1 MPLTRMYLS
10 IFASSKWVEYVGV
23 LYNKMATPIV
33 IDIPLVVD
41 ASANVTI
48 LASDVDISAA
58 NFVFNSIST
67 SIDASGLS
75 NALFYSDDNTGG
87 GLNLFR
93 FDEDNL
99 AYFATQVQ
107 DALVAAGSEADLT
120 LIGSTDTQYTP
131 TNGVYTGSL
140 GEHFIQYVA
149 AKMFGHP
156 LAQAPINNEDDI
168 RSDIHSADV
177 SLQLYTQI
185 ETDLNGHTGAEEVQA
200 SVNGLVLSIFET
212 LVAAGRITGSDLSF
226 NPLPFVQGDVLR
238 FIIRMQGQI
247 ESGGGTYTDPC
258 GNFVPNIPNLSNIFN
273 YLIDPDYGVSTG
285 AFSHRPLYKVGTDV
299 FVKPKNWVVAL
310 EMNGVGYPYY
320 VIPVNQ
326 YTAAGTPLQFTAVG
340 NRLIVDA
347 SSAYFPPGV
356 DSFVFRRDISNLWP
370 LSETDASYVAA
381 VDAFDDDLLPYS
393 ETYIFNAREAANLVE
408 DVSAVRLALDASLSN
423 LWQLYNTDHTAYVDS
438 LDLVPGYSF
447 TVPNGRHSVLDATD
461 ARIAIIDVSGA
472 IIILNNDLYRYL
484 DVCSNDTFAKYVNN
498 DKDAIE
504 ASGNTID
511 VEVLSGSVTYDP
523 WYYVPDGNYDMSYG
537 ATLFDDAVDVSVG
550 ANVMQFFDA
559 SLLTVSDPFELAYS
573 DADSDHTRAV
583 YKAATYTAQVNVA
596 TPFDISLN
604 DNIMVLATGDALAV
618 ATEISFSQL

>member
-1 MPLTRMYLS
+1 
-10 IFASSKWVEYVGV
+10 
-23 LYNKMATPIV
+23 MATPIV

-58 NFVFNSIST
+58 NFVFNSFSAN
-67 SIDASGLS
+67 IDASGLS

-99 AYFATQVQ
+99 AYFATQVR
-107 DALVAAGSEADLT
+107 DALVAPGSEADLT

-177 SLQLYTQI
+177 SLQLYNQI
-185 ETDLNGHTGAEEVQA
+185 EADLNGHTGAEEVQA

-212 LVAAGRITGSDLSF
+212 LVAAGRITGNDLSF
-226 NPLPFVQGDVLR
+226 NPFPFVAGDVLR

-273 YLIDPDYGVSTG
+273 YLIDPDYGVTTG

-310 EMNGVGYPYY
+310 EMNGAGYPFY

-326 YTAAGTPLQFTAVG
+326 YSAAGTPLLFTAVG

-356 DSFVFRRDISNLWP
+356 DNFVFRRDISNLWP

-381 VDAFDDDLLPYS
+381 IDAFDDDLNPYS
-393 ETYIFNAREAANLVE
+393 ETYIFNAREAGDLVA
-408 DVSAVRLALDASLSN
+408 DVSAVRLTLDASLSN
-423 LWQLYNTDHTAYVDS
+423 LWQFYNTDHTAYVGS
-438 LDLVPGYSF
+438 LELIPGYRP
-447 TVPNGRHSVLDATD
+447 TVPNGHYSILDNAD
-461 ARIAIIDVSGA
+461 GIVSMMEVSGVDIDVSG
-472 IIILNNDLYRYL
+472 LPGPFVYS
-484 DVCSNDTFAKYVNN
+484 DVCSNTTNARYIN
-498 DKDAIE
+498 DDKAV
-504 ASGNTID
+504 ID
-511 VEVLSGSVTYDP
+511 VSGDSINIAGVTGGISYEL
-523 WYYVPDGNYDMSYG
+523 YHYVPDGNYDVSYG

-550 ANVMQFFDA
+550 ANIMQFFDA
-559 SLLTVSDPFELAYS
+559 SLLSANDPFLLTYMDTS
-573 DADSDHTRAV
+573 SNHTRAV
-583 YKAATYTAQVNVA
+583 YAANYTATTYIAQVNAA

-604 DNIMVLATGDALAV
+604 ASIMQLATGDPLAV
-618 ATEISFSQL
+618 ATEISFNAL